1 MRGKA
6 AGLRGLRPA
15 LQVFADGLAGTDEG
29 VIWRLRRLRSRLAWL
44 SLLTCYWAGRWLAT
58 YFRRGGGGVCLALP
72 GSCLRFR
79 RTCLGRGNR
88 AVGRWLEDCGDRA
101 AFSVALECLAGG
113 GDQWWLRRRQD
124 LRCEFPCGSF
134 D

>member
-58 YFRRGGGGVCLALP
+58 YFRLGGGGVCLALP

-79 RTCLGRGNR
+79 RTCLGRDNR
-88 AVGRWLEDCGDRA
+88 AGGLWLGDCGGRA
-101 AFSVALECLAGG
+101 AFSVALESPG
-113 GDQWWLRRRQD
+113 GDGDRWWLRR
-124 LRCEFPCGSF
+124 LRGSRYGFPYGSS